1 MPETAKLFDTITLI
15 ETHHADKDFIKH
27 MITLFVKNI
36 PESNANLEKACKE
49 KNWERVYFN
58 AHKMKASIDLF
69 NLNPLKDLI
78 RKLELKAKNNE
89 KSKAEVD
96 IIDDDVNFI
105 SSYVKDCVA
114 DMKREYKL

>member
-27 MITLFVKNI
+27 MMYLLIKNI
-36 PESNANLEKACKE
+36 PETNANLEKACKE
-49 KNWERVYFN
+49 KNWERVHFH

-69 NLNPLKDLI
+69 NLNALKDLI
-78 RKLELKAKNNE
+78 RQVEFKAKNNSE
-89 KSKAEVD
+89 TDTIEA
-96 IIDDDVNFI
+96 DVNFVSNYI
-105 SSYVKDCVA
+105 KDCVA